1 MDFMTSFV
9 SRSGRVLA
17 GVTVGVFAV
26 ALATAL
32 TPFTASGL
40 VRGLAVFG
48 FLSVV
53 LYAGFWRP
61 RLDVDD
67 DGVTVVNPFTRHR
80 IGWGSIDRIDT
91 KWGLTLYFDGRRVSV
106 WAAPAPGRHTTFTA
120 SRDLGSHL
128 PESTYLA
135 GTVRPGDLI
144 TTESGG
150 AAAVVRREWERRHHG
165 PGHIELTR
173 SIGLLASVVALG
185 IAAVI
190 ALSF

>member
-1 MDFMTSFV
+1 MVFMTSFV

-26 ALATAL
+26 ALATTL
-32 TPFTASGL
+32 STFTAEGF

-48 FLSVV
+48 FLTMS
-53 LYAGFWRP
+53 LYVGFWRP

-67 DGVTVVNPFTRHR
+67 EGVTVRNPFTEYR
-80 IGWGSIDRIDT
+80 IGWGAIDRIDT
-91 KWGLTLYFDGRRVSV
+91 KWGLTLYLETRRISV

-150 AAAVVRREWERRHHG
+150 AAAVVRREWERRHDGSERFESTH
-165 PGHIELTR
+165 
-173 SIGLLASVVALG
+173 SIGLIAGVITLG
-185 IAAVI
+185 IAAVL